1 MDELREYLHLLRE
14 QKNLSLKDVADKTN
28 IANSTLSRFEKGTQ
42 KRLSAYYLKLLAELY
57 GINAIDLFKM
67 AGYLDESD
75 LNSYTQV
82 FKGVKSSDSRRKRKH
97 PKQNRFI

>member
-42 KRLSAYYLKLLAELY
+42 KKAVCILLKT
-57 GINAIDLFKM
+57 I
-67 AGYLDESD
+67 
-75 LNSYTQV
+75 
-82 FKGVKSSDSRRKRKH
+82 SRTIWNKRH
-97 PKQNRFI
+97 RFI